1 MKKQM
6 KKGFT
11 IVELVV
17 VVAVIAILSAVL
29 IPTFSG
35 IIEKANLSSDQ
46 RAVQQMNTAI
56 AMAEEKVTSLE
67 DAVNALE
74 KAGYAVKNLKPL
86 TKHREFLWNKDLNAV
101 VLVKTDEATGQKTVE
116 FPTEAKYSETF
127 EEDLAAGD
135 VLFNLCDGAKYIDVV
150 AADADDLRDAILAG
164 TKNISLKKNLTIKNE
179 SITLPDNAD
188 IVLDLNGHKLTAN
201 YQRPFVMSD
210 GSKLT
215 INAKDSIV
223 DCTEFG
229 LVNVPQNTTDVEIVI
244 NDGTFNASLDNGS
257 FIRLRA
263 NNKDVKIT
271 LNNVTYV
278 ENNSPALD
286 SNGDPNRCYVLNTA
300 GFSGNMTL
308 DVIGGSY
315 TADFGFQVP
324 ENTTATFTN
333 AKFNTK
339 GYAIYCE
346 GTSTATG
353 CDFTIGTKVD
363 DGGCP
368 AAALAVGIGG
378 TGEIKNSTINLPA
391 ATGEQYAYAVC
402 TTGGKITATNNKI
415 TATNNTNDPYRV
427 YDLDLT
433 NAVAD
438 GVIIIDGVVKDEK
451 TR

>member
-56 AMAEEKVTSLE
+56 AMAEEEVTSLE

-127 EEDLAAGD
+127 EEDLAAGN

-188 IVLDLNGHKLTAN
+188 IVLDLNGHKLTAG

-223 DCTEFG
+223 ECTKYG
-229 LVNVPQNTTDVEIVI
+229 LVNIPKNTTDVEIVI
-244 NDGTFNASLDNGS
+244 NDGTFNADLDNGS

-286 SNGDPNRCYVLNTA
+286 SNGKPNRCYVMNAA

-324 ENTTATFTN
+324 ENATATFTN
-333 AKFNTK
+333 VKFNTN

-346 GTSTATG
+346 GTGTSTATG
-353 CDFTIGTKVD
+353 CEFTIGTKVD

-368 AAALAVGIGG
+368 AAALAVGYGG
-378 TGEIKNSTINLPA
+378 TGVIKNSTINLPA
-391 ATGEQYAYAVC
+391 ATGDHYAYAVC
-402 TTGGKITATNNKI
+402 TTGGTITA
-415 TATNNTNDPYRV
+415 ANNTNDTYRV

-438 GVIIIDGVVKDEK
+438 GVIIIDGVRHEK

>member
-1 MKKQM
+1 MIMKKQM

-56 AMAEEKVTSLE
+56 AMAEEEVTSLE

-101 VLVKTDEATGQKTVE
+101 VLVKTDEATEQKTVE

-150 AADADDLRDAILAG
+150 AASKNDLRDAILAG
-164 TKNISLKKNLTIKNE
+164 TKNISLKKNLTIDNE
-179 SITLPDNAD
+179 SITFPDNAD
-188 IVLDLNGHKLTAN
+188 IVLDLNGHKLTAG

-223 DCTEFG
+223 DCTEYG

-244 NDGTFNASLDNGS
+244 NDGTFNASLDNGA
-257 FIRLRA
+257 FIKVRA
-263 NNKDVKIT
+263 NSDDVKIT

-278 ENNSPALD
+278 ENSDDKD
-286 SNGDPNRCYVLNTA
+286 SKGNDNYCYVMNTN

-308 DVIGGSY
+308 DVVGGSY

-324 ENTTATFTN
+324 QNATATFTN
-333 AKFNTK
+333 VKFNTK
-339 GYAIYCE
+339 GYAIYCD
-346 GTSTATG
+346 GTSTVTG
-353 CDFTIGTKVD
+353 CEFTIGTKVD
-363 DGGCP
+363 VGGGH
-368 AAALAVGIGG
+368 ASALGVANGG
-378 TGEIKNSTINLPA
+378 TGVIKNSTINLPA
-391 ATGEQYAYAVC
+391 ATGEHYAYVVYP
-402 TTGGKITATNNKI
+402 TGGTL
-415 TATNNTNDPYRV
+415 TATNNTNDTYYI
-427 YDLDLT
+427 YDLSS

-438 GVIIIDGVVKDEK
+438 GVIIIDGVRDAK

>member
-1 MKKQM
+1 MIMKKQM

-56 AMAEEKVTSLE
+56 AMAEEEVTSLE

-101 VLVKTDEATGQKTVE
+101 VLVKTDEATEQKTVE

-127 EEDLAAGD
+127 EEDLAAGN

-150 AADADDLRDAILAG
+150 AASKNDLRDAILAG
-164 TKNISLKKNLTIKNE
+164 TKNISLKKNLTINNE

-188 IVLDLNGHKLTAN
+188 IVLDLNGHKLTAD

-215 INAKDSIV
+215 INAKDSIIE
-223 DCTEFG
+223 CTEYG

-263 NNKDVKIT
+263 NNNNVKIT
-271 LNNVTYV
+271 LNNVTYI

-286 SNGDPNRCYVLNTA
+286 SNGDPNRCYVMNAA
-300 GFSGNMTL
+300 GFSGNNITL

-315 TADFGFQVP
+315 TADFGFQIP

-333 AKFNTK
+333 VKFNTN

-353 CDFTIGTKVD
+353 CEFTIGTKVD

-368 AAALAVGIGG
+368 AAALAVGNGG
-378 TGEIKNSTINLPA
+378 TGVIKNSTINLAA
-391 ATGEQYAYAVC
+391 ATGTHYAYAVC
-402 TTGGKITATNNKI
+402 TSGGTITA
-415 TATNNTNDPYRV
+415 ANNTNDNTYRV
-427 YDLDLT
+427 YDLDSD
-433 NAVAD
+433 AVAD
-438 GVIIIDGVVKDEK
+438 GVIIIDGVRHEK